1 MPLGSAPAG
10 GHGMQKYFVDG
21 EATFDP
27 DTILVL
33 SKALDDAWR
42 SLQHTGVFF
51 RSRHHVDE
59 TREKLARYILQ
70 AATLGER
77 DPNRL
82 RDDALLKLS
91 QSNLAQ
97 LRPRE
102 PAL

>member
-1 MPLGSAPAG
+1 MLE
-10 GHGMQKYFVDG
+10 YFADG

-27 DTILVL
+27 EYIVAL

-42 SLQHTGVFF
+42 SLQRTGVYFK
-51 RSRHHVDE
+51 SRYHVDE
-59 TREKLARYILQ
+59 TREKLAKYVLE
-70 AATLGER
+70 AAALGER
-77 DPNRL
+77 DPIRL

-91 QSNLAQ
+91 RSKLAQ